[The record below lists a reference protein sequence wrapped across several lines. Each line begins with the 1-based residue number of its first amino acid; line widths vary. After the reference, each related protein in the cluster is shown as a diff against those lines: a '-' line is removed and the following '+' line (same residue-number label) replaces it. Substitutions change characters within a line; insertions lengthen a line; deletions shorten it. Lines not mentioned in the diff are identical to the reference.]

1 MSSSLFL
8 KIGFISAVV
17 SACGAP
23 PTSDL
28 QDGASVTAA
37 NNSMRMGQGYN
48 SLGGTS
54 YSEDLSYCVESAP
67 LSSMGATSGESL
79 TLYLTSAT
87 SEVTLQEAL
96 TRSLAL
102 GLGYTSP
109 ADTAKNAAVGKEEV
123 SNALSAHLDL
133 SQKREVS
140 SIYKSKAVYVVLRA
154 RKNFVA
160 ESMTKYAISDDTIN
174 FFTDRPQEFY
184 NRCGDRFVSGVIKGA
199 EVTAV
204 LECQTDSS
212 EAKNKLTKEVNAKG
226 GYIGISAS
234 ASAQEVIE
242 KVRQQTSERCKMQFM
257 ASGGSGNIDP
267 SNSDQF
273 VRTAVSYITSATP
286 GSGVPVEFE
295 SMPYEAILSTKL
307 RDTVLAKA
315 DLQLKAQHT
324 YVEGQ
329 KSVIATLAT
338 QIDRLLELGQSH
350 ASMIN
355 PLLEGM
361 EKARLAADACIRN
374 VYESSECNAPG
385 RFPVIKP

>member
-54 YSEDLSYCVESAP
+54 YFEDLSYCVEYAP

-174 FFTDRPQEFY
+174 FFTDRPQEF
-184 NRCGDRFVSGVIKGA
+184 
-199 EVTAV
+199 
-204 LECQTDSS
+204 
-212 EAKNKLTKEVNAKG
+212 
-226 GYIGISAS
+226 
-234 ASAQEVIE
+234 
-242 KVRQQTSERCKMQFM
+242 
-257 ASGGSGNIDP
+257 
-267 SNSDQF
+267 
-273 VRTAVSYITSATP
+273 
-286 GSGVPVEFE
+286 
-295 SMPYEAILSTKL
+295 
-307 RDTVLAKA
+307 
-315 DLQLKAQHT
+315 
-324 YVEGQ
+324 
-329 KSVIATLAT
+329 
-338 QIDRLLELGQSH
+338 
-350 ASMIN
+350 
-355 PLLEGM
+355 
-361 EKARLAADACIRN
+361 
-374 VYESSECNAPG
+374 
-385 RFPVIKP
+385 